1 MDVKDLK
8 FAFQELA
15 VAVKRIVNERI
26 KRYGINPKVGKNTLE
41 GSNLQQSIQVS
52 VEEYGIA
59 LQIADYWE
67 FVSRGWER
75 TGNYPGTFNAFVKN
89 INDWVNRKGIRFGS
103 LTQSKIVW
111 VIIKNIWENGLRA
124 RPFMVYDDEG
134 DLTKMIPELNDYID
148 NWFDGLFDAIMS
160 EVDKFFNK

>member
-1 MDVKDLK
+1 MDVKTALM
-8 FAFQELA
+8 ELA
-15 VAVKRIVNERI
+15 EAVKRLINDRI
-26 KRYGINPKVGKNTLE
+26 RRYGINPKTGENTLE

-67 FVSRGWER
+67 FVSRGWKR
-75 TGNYPGTFNAFVKN
+75 TGNYPGTYNAFVRN
-89 INDWVNRKGIRFGS
+89 INDWVRRKGIRFGN
-103 LTQSKIVW
+103 LTQAQIVW

-124 RPFMVYDDEG
+124 RPFMVYDKEG

-148 NWFDGLFDAIMS
+148 KWFDELFDAIIN
-160 EVDKFFNK
+160 EVDNFFK